1 MEASE
6 TLNAADRLVA
16 DIDRLIE
23 EMMQVRRRVAALA
36 AAPPNDKTLESIRES
51 EGFGI
56 WADREDLQGV
66 SSRDWLN
73 QLRAQQWAR

>member
-1 MEASE
+1 MEAIES
-6 TLNAADRLVA
+6 LNSPDRLVA
-16 DIDRLIE
+16 DIDRLID
-23 EMMQVRRRVAALA
+23 EMMKVRQRAAALA
-36 AAPPNDKTLESIRES
+36 AAPPRDQVFESIRES

-56 WADREDLQGV
+56 WADREDLQGL